1 MICINDLRPIIS
13 QITTIRVWDNSQ
25 AKELINPKTLYEG
38 NINNLSANHKI
49 CSNPIVEM
57 MSISGVLVFFIETTQ
72 NKPLKLYRCNK
83 CVHELRCSKDKDNE
97 ISCPDYKRDA
107 PDGGY
112 YG

>member
-13 QITTIRVWDNSQ
+13 PITTIRVWDNSQ
-25 AKELINPKTLYEG
+25 AKELINPKALYEG

-72 NKPLKLYRCNK
+72 NKS
-83 CVHELRCSKDKDNE
+83 VIGET
-97 ISCPDYKRDA
+97 
-107 PDGGY
+107 
-112 YG
+112 

>member
-13 QITTIRVWDNSQ
+13 RTTAIRVWDNSQ
-25 AKELINPKTLYEG
+25 PKELINPKALYEG
-38 NINNLSANHKI
+38 NISNLSTNDKV
-49 CSNPIVEM
+49 SSKPIVEM
-57 MSISGVLVFFIETTQ
+57 MSVSGVLVFFIETTQ
-72 NKPLKLYRCNK
+72 NNTLQLHRCNK

-97 ISCPDYKRDA
+97 RSCPDYKRDA